1 MYRKSRSGIFFLI
14 PGVAWILLFTVFP
27 LIFSLGLSFTDRQL
41 ARPNSGQFIGFE
53 NYASG
58 LRGIAS
64 AFIDPNSDLGRSLY
78 GENATSV
85 DRRVGETLA
94 TTAYLLVGSTALTLT
109 LGTSIA
115 WLFNH
120 DIPLVRIFRSV
131 MTMPLFAAPVALGFM
146 GLILFNEQSGII
158 NYAIKSLTGNY
169 VPWFSQPWPART
181 AVLLIDTWQWTPFVF
196 IVVLAAMQSIPS
208 ELYEAAKL
216 DSNSSWMLFRKI
228 TFPLILPALGT
239 IGMLRLVETFK
250 ILDIPLSML
259 GGGPGSATQT
269 YSYYVFQVGLKN
281 FQMGYGSALSYLLVI
296 VCIILSNV
304 YFRRTRARYDQ
315 QG

>member
-1 MYRKSRSGIFFLI
+1 MYRKNRVGLFFLL
-14 PGVAWILLFTVFP
+14 PGVIWLLVFTIFP

-41 ARPNSGQFIGFE
+41 ARPGSGQFIGFQ
-53 NYASG
+53 NYSNVFTGLASG
-58 LRGIAS
+58 L
-64 AFIDPNSDLGRSLY
+64 IDPRSDLGQSVF
-78 GENATSV
+78 GPNARV
-85 DRRVGETLA
+85 DLRVGETLQA
-94 TTAYLLVGSTALTLT
+94 TLYLMAGSTLLTLL
-109 LGTSIA
+109 LGTGIA

-120 DIPLVRIFRSV
+120 DIPLVRVFRSV

-158 NYAIKSLTGNY
+158 NTAIRAITGGQW

-181 AVLLIDTWQWTPFVF
+181 AVLLLDTWQWTPFVF
-196 IVVLAAMQSIPS
+196 VVVLAAMQSIPT

-216 DSNSSWMLFRKI
+216 DTRNSWQMFSKI

-269 YSYYVFQVGLKN
+269 YSYYAYQVGLKN
-281 FQMGYGSALSYLLVI
+281 FQMGYGSALAYVLVI
-296 VCIILSNV
+296 VCIILSTI
-304 YFRRTRARYDQ
+304 YFRRMRARYDEPK
-315 QG
+315 

>member
-1 MYRKSRSGIFFLI
+1 MYRKNRIGIFFLL
-14 PGVAWILLFTVFP
+14 PGVIWLLVFTIFP

-41 ARPNSGQFIGFE
+41 ARPGSGQFIGFQ
-53 NYASG
+53 NYSNVFTGLASG
-58 LRGIAS
+58 L
-64 AFIDPNSDLGRSLY
+64 IDPRTDLGQSVF
-78 GENATSV
+78 GPNARV
-85 DRRVGETLA
+85 DLRIGETLQA
-94 TTAYLLVGSTALTLT
+94 TLYLMAGSTLLTLL
-109 LGTSIA
+109 LGTGIA

-120 DIPLVRIFRSV
+120 DIPLVRVFRSV

-158 NYAIKSLTGNY
+158 NTMIRTITGGQW

-181 AVLLIDTWQWTPFVF
+181 AVLLLDTWQWTPFVF
-196 IVVLAAMQSIPS
+196 VVVLAAMQSIPT

-216 DSNSSWMLFRKI
+216 DTRNSWQMFSKI

-269 YSYYVFQVGLKN
+269 YSYYAYQVGLKN
-281 FQMGYGSALSYLLVI
+281 FQMGYGSALAYVLVI
-296 VCIILSNV
+296 VCIILSTI
-304 YFRRTRARYDQ
+304 YFRRMRARYDEPK
-315 QG
+315 

>member
-1 MYRKSRSGIFFLI
+1 MYSKNRAGLFFIL
-14 PGVAWILLFTVFP
+14 PGVIWILAFTIFP

-41 ARPNSGQFIGFE
+41 ARPGSGQFIGVE
-53 NYASG
+53 NYRNVISGIASG
-58 LRGIAS
+58 LV
-64 AFIDPNSDLGRSLY
+64 DPRTDLGISLF
-78 GENATSV
+78 GENARV
-85 DRRVGETLA
+85 DLRVGETIQ
-94 TTAYLLVGSTALTLT
+94 TTIYLMFGSTALTL
-109 LGTSIA
+109 LIGTGIA

-120 DIPLVRIFRSV
+120 DIPLVRVFRSV
-131 MTMPLFAAPVALGFM
+131 MTMPLFVAPVALGFM

-158 NYAIKSLTGNY
+158 NTAIRGMTGGEW

-181 AVLLIDTWQWTPFVF
+181 AVLLLDTWQWTPFVF
-196 IVVLAAMQSIPS
+196 VVVLAAMQSIPT

-216 DSNSSWMLFRKI
+216 DTRNSWQMFSKI

-269 YSYYVFQVGLKN
+269 YSYYAYQVGLKN
-281 FQMGYGSALSYLLVI
+281 FQMGYGSALAYVLVI
-296 VCIILSNV
+296 VCILLSNF
-304 YFRRTRARYDQ
+304 YFRRMRARYDQ
-315 QG
+315 PI

>member
-1 MYRKSRSGIFFLI
+1 
-14 PGVAWILLFTVFP
+14 
-27 LIFSLGLSFTDRQL
+27 
-41 ARPNSGQFIGFE
+41 
-53 NYASG
+53 
-58 LRGIAS
+58 
-64 AFIDPNSDLGRSLY
+64 
-78 GENATSV
+78 
-85 DRRVGETLA
+85 
-94 TTAYLLVGSTALTLT
+94 
-109 LGTSIA
+109 
-115 WLFNH
+115 
-120 DIPLVRIFRSV
+120 
-131 MTMPLFAAPVALGFM
+131 MPLFAAPVALGFM

-158 NYAIKSLTGNY
+158 NYAIRSITGEY

-296 VCIILSNV
+296 VCIILSNI